1 MVSSD
6 PDIKDLWE
14 PWLRLCLLNYMW
26 VSGTYQKKKK
36 NGVGSAQGSGY
47 LAQNSGPVSN
57 IYRYSRDMCLFIE
70 LASCQVLFKA
80 LASTLMNRHD
90 KGAPTQNR

>member
-1 MVSSD
+1 MGALAKTLSPQLHVGQWHI
-6 PDIKDLWE
+6 P
-14 PWLRLCLLNYMW
+14 
-26 VSGTYQKKKK
+26 KKKVLVVLR
-36 NGVGSAQGSGY
+36 GQAIW
-47 LAQNSGPVSN
+47 AQNSGPVSN
-57 IYRYSRDMCLFIE
+57 IYRYSRNMCLFIE